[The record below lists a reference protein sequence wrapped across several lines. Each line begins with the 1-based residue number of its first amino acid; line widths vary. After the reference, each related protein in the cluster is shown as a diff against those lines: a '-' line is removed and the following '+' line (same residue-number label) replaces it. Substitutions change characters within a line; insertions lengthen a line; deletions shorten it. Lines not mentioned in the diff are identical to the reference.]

1 MKLEGLTIN
10 FLGDSITEGCGTTSP
25 DKAFHQLI
33 KDKYNLKYAYNYG
46 VGGTRIARQFEPSK
60 GDTKYDLTF
69 EIRAEV
75 MDKNA
80 DAIVVF
86 GGTNDYGHGDAP
98 FGRFEDREET
108 SFYGACHVLM
118 RKLIEKYVDKPIVF
132 LMPLHRTNDDKP
144 ATTVKSQILKD
155 FVDAEKR
162 VCEYY
167 SIPVIDLFGAS
178 GMCSAVEVQNKFY
191 FADGLHPNDAGHEK
205 IAKIVENFLKNF

>member
-1 MKLEGLTIN
+1 MELKGITVAC
-10 FLGDSITEGCGTTSP
+10 LGDSITEGVGATSNENIW
-25 DKAFHQLI
+25 HQKLKENCRI
-33 KDKYNLKYAYNYG
+33 KECINYG
-46 VGGTRIARQFEPSK
+46 ISGTRFALQKVPSACPNF
-60 GDTKYDLTF
+60 DRHFISRVDAMRDDVDL
-69 EIRAEV
+69 V
-75 MDKNA
+75 L
-80 DAIVVF
+80 VF

-108 SFYGACHVLM
+108 TFYGACHVLM